1 MRQVQSGGN
10 KALSFGKS
18 KAKLSSSAQKK
29 VTFRDVAGAEEAK
42 SELQEIIE
50 FLKEPQKFQK
60 LGGRIPKG
68 VLLMGPPGTGKTLLA
83 RAVAGEAN
91 VPFFSISGSD
101 FVEMFVGVGASRVR
115 DLFEQGKKNA
125 PCIIFIDEIDA
136 VGRHRGAGLG
146 GGHDEREQTL
156 NQLLVEMDGFESNE
170 GVILMAATNRPDVL
184 DPALLRP
191 GRFDRRVI
199 VNRPDVRGREGILAV
214 HTRKIP
220 MADDVDIKILARGT
234 VGFTGADLA
243 NLVNEAALNAA
254 RENKKLVAM
263 YDFEYAKDKV
273 MMGAERRSMIVTE
286 DEKKV
291 TAIHE
296 AGHALLGILL
306 PHADP
311 LHKVTIVPRGMAL
324 GLTMSL
330 PTDEKHNYS
339 KNYLIDQ
346 IGILLGGRIAE
357 ELTTGNITT
366 GAGNDLERATDL
378 ARRMVCE
385 WGMSEAMGPLTFGKK
400 EEQIFLGREIAQ
412 HTDYSEDTALKIDA
426 RGEAHRQRPVQALHG
441 APERA
446 QAAAD
451 GHRRR
456 AAGARSA
463 RRRPGPPAGLRPSA
477 RRRADAPTR
486 PPADATPREGEG
498 ASVDR
503 SADGADPEAAHAG
516 VIAAPRRSFSVPL
529 PGRAPLVLGPRT
541 FVMGVLN
548 VTPDSF
554 SDGGKALDPA
564 HALDIALAM
573 EAAGADIIDVGAES
587 TRPGAT
593 PVARARGARA
603 RAAGAARRM
612 APRVKVPISIDTYK
626 AAVAA
631 AALDEGASIVN
642 DISGFEYDPEPGPAR
657 GRARRAGGADAH
669 ARPAGRHVR
678 ARRLRR
684 RGRRGGRPTCSAA
697 MSRAQDYGVSREPA
711 DRRSRPRLRQARAAE
726 HGGARRASIA
736 WLRWACRSWSV
747 HRASRSWPR
756 PPARCSRE
764 DRDWATAAA
773 VTAAVLGGAHIVR
786 VHAVDEDGPR
796 RPGRRRPSTR
806 SGRPVAVAARSGQVF
821 ACGRTVR

>member
-1 MRQVQSGGN
+1 MNTTVKSVVFWVAMVVLVALVWNFSSRFQRNESMFSFSEFVSMVDSGQVARVKITGNELTGLTQAKEPFRTYSPFQYEGLVNRLIEKKVIVEAREPTASPWAALLFSWAPILLLIGFWIFFMRQVQSGGN

-18 KAKLSSSAQKK
+18 KAKLTTSAQKK

-220 MADDVDIKILARGT
+220 MSDDVDIKILARGT

-254 RENKKLVAM
+254 RDGKKLVSM
-263 YDFEYAKDKV
+263 YHFEYAKDKV
-273 MMGAERRSMIVTE
+273 LMGAERRSMIVTE

-296 AGHALLGILL
+296 AGHALLGLLL

-357 ELTTGNITT
+357 EITTGDITT

-385 WGMSEAMGPLTFGKK
+385 WGMSESMGPLTFGKK

-412 HTDYSEDTALKIDA
+412 RSTYSEDTALKIDA
-426 RGEAHRQRPVQALHG
+426 EVKQIVGNQYQRCTLLLTENKQKLTNI
-441 APERA
+441 
-446 QAAAD
+446 
-451 GHRRR
+451 
-456 AAGARSA
+456 
-463 RRRPGPPAGLRPSA
+463 
-477 RRRADAPTR
+477 ADALLAREVLDADQVRRIVNGHPLEDA
-486 PPADATPREGEG
+486 PPADVPAVDATPAREKE
-498 ASVDR
+498 R
-503 SADGADPEAAHAG
+503 SSLVQPMQP
-516 VIAAPRRSFSVPL
+516 IQKPL
-529 PGRAPLVLGPRT
+529 T
-541 FVMGVLN
+541 Q
-548 VTPDSF
+548 
-554 SDGGKALDPA
+554 
-564 HALDIALAM
+564 
-573 EAAGADIIDVGAES
+573 E
-587 TRPGAT
+587 
-593 PVARARGARA
+593 
-603 RAAGAARRM
+603 
-612 APRVKVPISIDTYK
+612 
-626 AAVAA
+626 
-631 AALDEGASIVN
+631 
-642 DISGFEYDPEPGPAR
+642 
-657 GRARRAGGADAH
+657 
-669 ARPAGRHVR
+669 
-678 ARRLRR
+678 
-684 RGRRGGRPTCSAA
+684 
-697 MSRAQDYGVSREPA
+697 
-711 DRRSRPRLRQARAAE
+711 
-726 HGGARRASIA
+726 
-736 WLRWACRSWSV
+736 
-747 HRASRSWPR
+747 
-756 PPARCSRE
+756 
-764 DRDWATAAA
+764 
-773 VTAAVLGGAHIVR
+773 
-786 VHAVDEDGPR
+786 
-796 RPGRRRPSTR
+796 
-806 SGRPVAVAARSGQVF
+806 
-821 ACGRTVR
+821 